1 MMTRIILLAV
11 ALLASAVVQA
21 RTPYEGA
28 ANDRIARA
36 FRAELPALPSATGL
50 WQTPPPASQ
59 LAGEEAL
66 ELDQFPAEPL
76 SLDPLPA
83 RRSAAAAPTTQQAPR
98 HAINW
103 ALGMAS
109 STQGTGAL
117 MSLGYAYRLKGIFW
131 IGGIVQYE
139 LRNLVYDTQEIKLLE
154 MNYWEL
160 PLFRW
165 LALRV
170 GAGVGMAI
178 YQSDR
183 HNYGAVMGRIMI
195 QWVVRLGKVAS
206 LTFSPILM
214 GPSCLDIGYS
224 PISHNYLEESC
235 DMLQFGLS
243 FRF

>member
-1 MMTRIILLAV
+1 MITRMTLLAV

-36 FRAELPALPSATGL
+36 FRAELPALPSAVGL

-59 LAGEEAL
+59 PAGEEAL
-66 ELDQFPAEPL
+66 VLDQFPAEPL

-83 RRSAAAAPTTQQAPR
+83 RRRSAAATAQQAPR

-109 STQGTGAL
+109 STQGSGVMT
-117 MSLGYAYRLKGIFW
+117 SLGYAYRLKGKFW
-131 IGGIVQYE
+131 IGGIAQYE
-139 LRNLVYDTQEIKLLE
+139 RRNLVPYMHEIKLLE